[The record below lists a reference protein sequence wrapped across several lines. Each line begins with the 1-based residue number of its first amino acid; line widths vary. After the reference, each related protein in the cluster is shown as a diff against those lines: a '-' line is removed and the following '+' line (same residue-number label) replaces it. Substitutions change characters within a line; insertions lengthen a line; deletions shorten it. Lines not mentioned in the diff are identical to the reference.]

1 MLVCL
6 VEAISALP
14 LACVVPLPIS
24 RLATCLHASLD
35 GLLSMTCHLLVEH
48 CRSTLHPRWIVCD
61 REGFTCFFGY
71 FSLVLSLPRI
81 HRGSRIASV
90 VLVHRPA
97 SVAIPSVRHSQ
108 PSATWLPHISAT
120 WHPHRLVPTQTSRPQ
135 GPGRWGGG
143 PGDRRWRTRPIEGS
157 KGTSRSRCHV
167 PARISRSELS
177 MADSSWRHQ
186 RSKKQHTFDGMNAE
200 ANMEGRWRSAGGRT
214 IASILATVMLMGSTR
229 GEVSSRCQEVITAQR
244 EACLV
249 PDREREQRQFGASA
263 RLDIEG
269 LKVDSLTLPP
279 GQLDQC
285 CVGFIDLDTSGCLC
299 EKEVVDEIMQ
309 QGQLTTAA
317 EVYNLFS
324 VSDVPAP
331 FGCQI
336 TLRVDYDRSGVCSI
350 IYPSEFFLESFFPQF
365 LPLYDCVDG
374 SCTRVRLSTP
384 SPDEAEPPG
393 SSPPIAPPRPQPGPP
408 PEEEESP
415 PATPPEDEES
425 PPSTSPSGE
434 SEQSSPPPVA
444 PSPPPGQDPAP
455 PSREGSIGGGGIGI
469 GGGGI
474 GGGSIG
480 GGSQGPSFD
489 TYIGM
494 FLDLR
499 K

>member
-1 MLVCL
+1 
-6 VEAISALP
+6 
-14 LACVVPLPIS
+14 
-24 RLATCLHASLD
+24 
-35 GLLSMTCHLLVEH
+35 
-48 CRSTLHPRWIVCD
+48 
-61 REGFTCFFGY
+61 
-71 FSLVLSLPRI
+71 
-81 HRGSRIASV
+81 
-90 VLVHRPA
+90 
-97 SVAIPSVRHSQ
+97 
-108 PSATWLPHISAT
+108 
-120 WHPHRLVPTQTSRPQ
+120 
-135 GPGRWGGG
+135 
-143 PGDRRWRTRPIEGS
+143 
-157 KGTSRSRCHV
+157 
-167 PARISRSELS
+167 
-177 MADSSWRHQ
+177 
-186 RSKKQHTFDGMNAE
+186 
-200 ANMEGRWRSAGGRT
+200 MEGRWRSASGRT

-415 PATPPEDEES
+415 PATPPEEEESPPATPPEDEESPPATPPEDEESPPATPPEDEESPPATPPEDEES

-474 GGGSIG
+474 GGGGIGGGSIGTGGGGIGGGGIGTGGGGIGGGGIGTGGGGIGGGGIGTGGGGIGGGSIGTGGGGIGGGSIGTGGGGIGGGSIGTGGGGIGGGSIG